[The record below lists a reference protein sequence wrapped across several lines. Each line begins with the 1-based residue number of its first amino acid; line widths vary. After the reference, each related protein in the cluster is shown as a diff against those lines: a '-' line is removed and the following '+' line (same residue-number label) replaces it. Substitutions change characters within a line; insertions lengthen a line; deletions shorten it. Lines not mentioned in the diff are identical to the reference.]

1 MYLNKHQKTLSVWQ
15 VVLCGLVTRIL
26 CACSLLVAVNVYAQS
41 HVDFYRVY
49 IPVTSQTIA
58 ERERAAKEGI
68 EIVIR
73 RMADSRQPSFE
84 SLLTEVQSKAW
95 SYVQQFEYQA
105 ITSDEENAE
114 VDYVNRLM
122 MLFSPQLIK
131 AVLRQ
136 AQINFWP
143 ESRPNTLIWLVEDT
157 INEGKQ
163 LLNAYSDSDV
173 VAGMNRAAQLR
184 GLPIVYPILD
194 LEDQIELSAEQVW
207 SLDNEAIRA
216 ASKRYNADVILVGRF
231 SVTSSG
237 KVRATWQFYHQNDTR
252 VYDNM
257 ADGMPQI
264 GDLGLTP
271 LADYLLS
278 KYAITA
284 VSEQSP
290 DFIMRITGVS
300 QFGIYRQVIDYL
312 ESLTIVN
319 HAMVQATGGDEL
331 ILSVRAETDID
342 RFVATVKLSGKLS
355 VVPSSSSLGLPE
367 WQRSAL
373 GTAQNP
379 LVCRWNR

>member
-15 VVLCGLVTRIL
+15 AALCGLVAWGL
-26 CACSLLVAVNVYAQS
+26 CACSLLIAANVHAQS
-41 HVDFYRVY
+41 SVDFYRVY
-49 IPVTSQTIA
+49 IPVTSQAIA

-73 RMADSRQPSFE
+73 RMTDSRQPNFE
-84 SLLTEVQSKAW
+84 SLLSEVQSKAW

-105 ITSDEENAE
+105 ITSEEENTE
-114 VDYVNRLM
+114 VNYVNRLM

-131 AVLRQ
+131 ALFRQ
-136 AQINFWP
+136 TQINFWP
-143 ESRPNTLIWLVEDT
+143 ESRPNTLVWLVEDT
-157 INEGKQ
+157 VDEGKQ
-163 LLNAYSDSDV
+163 LLNAYSDSYV
-173 VAGMNRAAQLR
+173 VEGMNRAAELR

-194 LEDQIELSAEQVW
+194 LEDQIELSPEQVW
-207 SLDNEAIRA
+207 SLDDEAIRT

-231 SVTSSG
+231 SVTSNG

-257 ADGMPQI
+257 ADDMSQI
-264 GDLGLTP
+264 GDLGLRP

-278 KYAITA
+278 KYAIPA

-312 ESLTIVN
+312 ESLTIVS
-319 HAMVQATGGDEL
+319 HVMVQATGGDEL

-342 RFVATVKLSGKLS
+342 RFVATVKLGGKLS
-355 VVPSSSSLGLPE
+355 VVSTASSGLPE

-379 LVCRWNR
+379 LVCRWTR

>member
-1 MYLNKHQKTLSVWQ
+1 MYLNKHQKTLFVWQ
-15 VVLCGLVTRIL
+15 AVLCGLIARVL
-26 CACSLLVAVNVYAQS
+26 CICSLLVTVNVYAQS

-49 IPVTSQTIA
+49 IPVTSQTVA

-68 EIVIR
+68 EVVIR
-73 RMADSRQPSFE
+73 RMADSRQANFD
-84 SLLTEVQSKAW
+84 SLLSDVQSKAW

-105 ITSDEENAE
+105 ITAE
-114 VDYVNRLM
+114 QEDADVNYVNRLM
-122 MLFSPQLIK
+122 MLFSPELIK
-131 AVLRQ
+131 TLFRQ

-143 ESRPNTLIWLVEDT
+143 ESRPNTLVWLVENTVD
-157 INEGKQ
+157 EGKK
-163 LLNAYSDSDV
+163 LLNAYSDSRV
-173 VAGMNRAAQLR
+173 VAGMNSAAELR

-194 LEDQIELSAEQVW
+194 LEDQIALSAEQVW
-207 SLDNEAIRA
+207 SLDDQAIRA

-231 SVTSSG
+231 SVTSTG

-257 ADGMPQI
+257 ADDISLI
-264 GDLGLTP
+264 GGLGLTP

-278 KYAITA
+278 KYAIPA

-312 ESLTIVN
+312 ESLTIVR
-319 HAMVQATGGDEL
+319 HVMVQATGGDEL
-331 ILSVRAETDID
+331 ILSVRAETEID
-342 RFVATVKLSGKLS
+342 RFVATVKLGGKLS
-355 VVPSSSSLGLPE
+355 VLSNSSSSGLPE

>member
-15 VVLCGLVTRIL
+15 VVLCGLVAKVL
-26 CACSLLVAVNVYAQS
+26 CICSLLATMNVYAQS

-68 EIVIR
+68 EVVIR
-73 RMADSRQPSFE
+73 RMADSRQPNVE

-105 ITSDEENAE
+105 IAPEDVETE
-114 VDYVNRLM
+114 VNYVNRLM
-122 MLFSPQLIK
+122 ILFSPQLIK
-131 AVLRQ
+131 ALFRQ

-143 ESRPNTLIWLVEDT
+143 ESRPNTLVWLVEDT
-157 INEGKQ
+157 IDEGKQ
-163 LLNAYSDSDV
+163 LLNSYSDSYV
-173 VAGMNRAAQLR
+173 VTGMNRAAELR
-184 GLPIVYPILD
+184 GLPIVYPLLD

-207 SLDNEAIRA
+207 SLDDQAIRT
-216 ASKRYNADVILVGRF
+216 ASKRYKADVILVGRF

-257 ADGMPQI
+257 ADDMSQI
-264 GDLGLTP
+264 GNLGLAP

-278 KYAITA
+278 KYAIPA

-319 HAMVQATGGDEL
+319 HVMVQATGGDEL

-342 RFVATVKLSGKLS
+342 RFVATIKLGGKLS
-355 VVPSSSSLGLPE
+355 VVSSSSSSELPQ

-373 GTAQNP
+373 GTIQNP